1 LFCNSQHLT
10 QGPDQHTAGEL
21 LALYETD
28 QEDFI
33 GQNVIGIRQFHYA
46 TGSSQQLPQQGK

>member
-1 LFCNSQHLT
+1 MIIHQLGYSNCMQSLHLT
-10 QGPDQHTAGEL
+10 QGPEQHTAGEL

-33 GQNVIGIRQFHYA
+33 RQNVIGVRQFH
-46 TGSSQQLPQQGK
+46 